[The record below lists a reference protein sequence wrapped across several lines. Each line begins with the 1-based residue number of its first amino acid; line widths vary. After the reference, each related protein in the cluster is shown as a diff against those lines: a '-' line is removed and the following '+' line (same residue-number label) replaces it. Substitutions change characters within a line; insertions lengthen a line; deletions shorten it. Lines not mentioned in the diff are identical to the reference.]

1 MRLRA
6 PTLALVFGLAGF
18 AAAQAASTSASTYID
33 GKSHDVDGIRWSDSL
48 ERFSP
53 HALVCKPLAACTLD
67 AVRIRND
74 SDFDLRCVVR
84 ITYPQPNTTGI
95 ANLEIVEIIAKKSER
110 STTQTLNVPTD
121 LAPESFDS
129 ACTALPELPKLDRP
143 AECNVSLQSG
153 GMSAGDFYPPG
164 SVRRNEQGHV
174 VLEYVPLE
182 TGKASEIVV
191 VRSSEHPDLDSAAIK
206 LIQRAQV
213 SSTCPGRRFRITV
226 PFRLG
231 G

>member
-1 MRLRA
+1 MRGRT
-6 PTLALVFGLAGF
+6 PTLALLLGFAGF
-18 AAAQAASTSASTYID
+18 AAAQGASSYLE
-33 GKSHDVDGIRWSDSL
+33 GKTHDEGGILWTDSL

-53 HALVCKPLAACTLD
+53 HVAMCEPLKACTFD

-74 SDFDLRCVVR
+74 SDSDLRCVVR
-84 ITYPQPNTTGI
+84 VTYPQPNETGI
-95 ANLEIVEIIAKKSER
+95 ANLESVEIIGKKSER
-110 STTQTLNVPTD
+110 STTQTLNVPAN

-129 ACTALPELPKLDRP
+129 RCTALPELPKLDRP
-143 AECNVSLQSG
+143 AECNVSLQSP

-164 SVRRNEQGHV
+164 SVRRNEQGPV

-191 VRSSEHPDLDSAAIK
+191 VRSSEHPDLDSAAIR
-206 LIQRAQV
+206 LIQRSRV

-231 G
+231 D

>member
-1 MRLRA
+1 MRTPA
-6 PTLALVFGLAGF
+6 LALLFGLAGF
-18 AAAQAASTSASTYID
+18 AAAQSASSYLE
-33 GKSHDVDGIRWSDSL
+33 GKTHDEGGIRWTDSL

-53 HALVCKPLAACTLD
+53 HIAMCKPLAACTFD

-74 SDFDLRCVVR
+74 SESDLRCVVR
-84 ITYPQPNTTGI
+84 VTYPQPNAAGI
-95 ANLEIVEIIAKKSER
+95 ENLESVEIIGKKSER
-110 STTQTLNVPTD
+110 STTQTLNVPKD

-129 ACTALPELPKLDRP
+129 NCTALPDLPKLDRP

-164 SVRRNEQGHV
+164 SVRRNEQGLV

-191 VRSSEHPDLDSAAIK
+191 VRSSEHPDLDSAAIR
-206 LIQRAQV
+206 LIQRAHV